1 MVSFDMN
8 DVAVNPSAVVT
19 IRTMYDDD
27 AAAVLAIYQQGIDT
41 GHATFQDVAPDWQTW
56 SNGHL
61 SECRLVAELDG
72 RVAGWCAL
80 SAVSS
85 RCVYRGVAEE
95 SIYIAAGARGRG
107 VGKQLLQALVDASE
121 QAGLWTLQTGIFP
134 ENRAS
139 ITLHEQVGFRVLGIR
154 ERIGLMSY
162 GPLAG
167 IWRDVAFMERRSSI
181 SGC

>member
-1 MVSFDMN
+1 
-8 DVAVNPSAVVT
+8 
-19 IRTMYDDD
+19 
-27 AAAVLAIYQQGIDT
+27 
-41 GHATFQDVAPDWQTW
+41 
-56 SNGHL
+56 
-61 SECRLVAELDG
+61 
-72 RVAGWCAL
+72 
-80 SAVSS
+80 
-85 RCVYRGVAEE
+85 VAEE

-167 IWRDVAFMERRSSI
+167 TWRDVAFMERRSSI

>member
-1 MVSFDMN
+1 MN
-8 DVAVNPSAVVT
+8 DVTVDSLTVVT
-19 IRTMYDDD
+19 IRAMQNDD
-27 AAAVLAIYQQGIDT
+27 ADAVLAIYQQGIDT

-56 SNGHL
+56 SKAHL
-61 SECRLVAELDG
+61 AECRLVAEVDG
-72 RVAGWCAL
+72 RVAGWSAL

-95 SIYIAAGARGRG
+95 SIYIAAGARGLG
-107 VGKQLLQALVDASE
+107 VGKQLLQALVDTSE
-121 QAGLWTLQTGIFP
+121 QAGFWTLQTGIFP

-139 ITLHEQVGFRVLGIR
+139 IALHEQVGFRILGIR

-167 IWRDVAFMERRSSI
+167 TWRDVAFMERRSSI
-181 SGC
+181 TAG